1 MKNVEMTY
9 QYITTAVDERGV
21 AQLTLNRP
29 EVHNAFD
36 DIMIGEL
43 IQALDA
49 FAANN
54 QVRVLLLRSNG
65 KNFSAGADLG
75 WMRSMAQKN
84 YADNLLDAGELA
96 KLMQKLDNF
105 PAPTITLVQGAAF
118 GGAVGLAACC
128 DIAIASDKASFCLSE
143 VKIGLMPA
151 VISPYV
157 VRAIG
162 ERASRRYFLTAE
174 RFFAAEALQLGLLHQ
189 VVSDDELQQAGDAMV
204 QTLLANSPAAVK
216 AAKSLI
222 FTVANQPTTQ
232 ALIDETSRR
241 IAAIR
246 VSEEGQEGLSAFL
259 QKRTPAWQL
268 SLKPNS
274 PAAATTPKEPIA
286 PTSSE
291 GQA

>member
-9 QYITTAVDERGV
+9 QYISTAVDERGV

>member
-1 MKNVEMTY
+1 MTNSEKTY
-9 QYITTAVDERGV
+9 QYVTTSLDQRGV
-21 AQLTLNRP
+21 AQLVLNRP

-36 DIMIGEL
+36 DSMIGEL
-43 IQALDA
+43 IQALDS
-49 FAANN
+49 FAANP
-54 QVRVLLLRSNG
+54 QVRILLLRSNG

-75 WMRSMAQKN
+75 WMRSMAAKN
-84 YADNLLDAGELA
+84 YAENLQDAGELA

-105 PAPTITLVQGAAF
+105 PAPTIALVQGAAF
-118 GGAVGLAACC
+118 GGAVGLVACC
-128 DIAIASDKASFCLSE
+128 DIAIASEKSSFCLSE
-143 VKIGLMPA
+143 VKIGLIPA

-174 RFFAAEALQLGLLHQ
+174 RFFAAEALHFGLLHQ
-189 VVSDDELQQAGDAMV
+189 VVSDDELQNAADAMV
-204 QTLLANSPAAVK
+204 RTLLANSPAAVK
-216 AAKSLI
+216 AAKDLI

-246 VSEEGQEGLSAFL
+246 VSSEGQEGLSAFL

-268 SLKPNS
+268 TQLDND
-274 PAAATTPKEPIA
+274 ADTATPSK
-286 PTSSE
+286 

>member
-1 MKNVEMTY
+1 MEIAMKTY
-9 QYITTAVDERGV
+9 QYITTSIDERGV
-21 AQLTLNRP
+21 AQLVLNRP
-29 EVHNAFD
+29 DVHNAFD

-43 IQALDA
+43 IQALDS
-49 FAANN
+49 FAAND

-75 WMRSMAQKN
+75 WMRSMAEKN

-105 PAPTITLVQGAAF
+105 PAPTIVLVQGAAF
-118 GGAVGLAACC
+118 GGAVGLVACC
-128 DIAIASDKASFCLSE
+128 DIAIAADKASFCLSE

-174 RFFAAEALQLGLLHQ
+174 RFFAAEALHLGLLHQ
-189 VVSDDELQQAGDAMV
+189 VVSDDELHGVSDAMV

-216 AAKSLI
+216 AAKDLI

-246 VSEEGQEGLSAFL
+246 VSAEGQEGLSAFL

-268 SLKPNS
+268 
-274 PAAATTPKEPIA
+274 A
-286 PTSSE
+286 PTTSE
-291 GQA
+291 PATESPSKGQA